1 MNNLKN
7 SLFTLTAIFESLE
20 DAVLSHDVNQNI
32 LQINPAAEEVFGY
45 SADDLIGRSILD
57 LIPEKDHAQQKELFD
72 KVLDGGRVAHL
83 RTSRI
88 TRAGEEFPVSLTISP
103 IKDEMGTVIGAS
115 QIVRDIT
122 AEKEAEA
129 KQAIL
134 ASIIEASD
142 DAIISKTLDG
152 VITSWNFGAE
162 TIFGYKAEEVIGKHI
177 TILIPDARIAE
188 EDYILSNI
196 KNGVRIQH
204 FQTTRISKEG
214 HEIPISLTVSP
225 VKDKEGVI
233 IGVSK
238 IARNI
243 SIEKLAEEKQAML
256 AAIVESSDD
265 AIISKDLNGIISSWN
280 SGAEKIFGYKEHEV
294 LGKHISI
301 LIPQDSLDEETE
313 IISRIRKGQKVNH
326 FQTIRVTKTGDE
338 IHISL
343 TVSPVKDGNGNIIGA
358 SKVARD
364 VTKEKKAEEE
374 IRDLSQKKDEFIA
387 LASHE
392 LKTPLTSLS
401 GFMQIIDKKISEP
414 TSKILVG
421 KSMKILEKLNILIG
435 DLFDISKIQSG
446 KLQFHFERIDL
457 TSFVLDL
464 VETVRFSQST
474 HQINFISDGS
484 VSIKGDRLRLE
495 QVLVNLI
502 NNAVKYSPGA
512 NKVDVK
518 IATTADYA
526 IVSIQ
531 DYGLGISKEE
541 QQNIF
546 SQFYR
551 VSGLSHKISGLG
563 LGLYITKEIID
574 RHSGQIMVES
584 ELGKGSVFSFKLP
597 INPGVSY

>member
-20 DAVLSHDVNQNI
+20 DAVLSHDENQNI

-45 SADDLIGRSILD
+45 SADELIGRSILD

-115 QIVRDIT
+115 QTVRDIT

-301 LIPQDSLDEETE
+301 LIPQDRLDEETE